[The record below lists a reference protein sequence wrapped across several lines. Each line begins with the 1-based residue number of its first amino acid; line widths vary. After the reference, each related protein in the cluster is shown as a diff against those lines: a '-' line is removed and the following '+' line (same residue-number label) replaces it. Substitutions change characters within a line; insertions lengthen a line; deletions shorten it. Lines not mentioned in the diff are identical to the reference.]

1 MELHISSDDVNY
13 MTDLYEY
20 AEDGLDTVDGYVSI
34 NGRDRNG
41 KLNHI
46 VQINRS
52 SIGNQFPKRVTF
64 GQMLDML
71 KSVGSDE
78 LYFQRE
84 DWRGKT
90 HNCVA
95 LNKQNSSE
103 LFLEIYYEDERYNKD
118 YKPKYRGFEIPMDSH
133 PYIPTYADMF
143 QHSWVVYR
151 DEEADIIYEGN
162 EDKEKDVNNCA
173 F

>member
-1 MELHISSDDVNY
+1 MELHVSSDDATFMV
-13 MTDLYEY
+13 DLYEY
-20 AEDGLDTVDGYVSI
+20 AEDNLNNVDGYVSLC
-34 NGRDRNG
+34 GRNRNG
-41 KLNHI
+41 EFNHI
-46 VQINRS
+46 VKIDRS

-90 HNCVA
+90 HNCVT
-95 LNKQNSSE
+95 LNKQNASE
-103 LFLEIYYEDERYNKD
+103 LFLEIYYEDERYDKN
-118 YKPKYRGFEIPMDSH
+118 YKPKYKGFEIPMDSH

-151 DEEADIIYEGN
+151 EEDAEIYEGDEN
-162 EDKEKDVNNCA
+162 EEKSINHCT